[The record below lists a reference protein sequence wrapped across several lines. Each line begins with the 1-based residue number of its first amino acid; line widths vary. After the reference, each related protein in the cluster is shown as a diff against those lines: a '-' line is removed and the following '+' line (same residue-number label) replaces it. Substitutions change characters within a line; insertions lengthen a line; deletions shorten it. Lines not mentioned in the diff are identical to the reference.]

1 MSLVDE
7 IIGSDTY
14 IARVSGITGAK
25 YEVSMDSVTL
35 TNLDDGD
42 EIIFDNLESG
52 RQYELIISRVY
63 INVSKIAVTL
73 STEDPLSL
81 AEVQA
86 FTYDGENVALNGT
99 ATQSSTG
106 WGAAATRANDGQTS
120 GVWGHSSVTHT
131 ASAQSG
137 TKWWNV
143 VLATPSPVTQ
153 IVVYNRTNC
162 CWDRLEGAIL
172 SAYDEDGNVVFQETL
187 AGVVEAQ
194 TFTIV

>member
-7 IIGSDTY
+7 IIGNDTY
-14 IARVSGITGAK
+14 IATVSGITGAK
-25 YEVSMDSVTL
+25 YEVSMDSVKL

-42 EIIFDNLESG
+42 EVIFDNLEGG
-52 RQYELIISRVY
+52 RQYEVIISRIY
-63 INVSKIAVTL
+63 INVSKITITL

-106 WGAAATRANDGQTS
+106 WGANATRANDGNTS
-120 GVWGHSSVTHT
+120 GVWGHGSITHT
-131 ASAQSG
+131 SPTG
-137 TKWWNV
+137 TGTQWWNV

-172 SAYDEDGNVVFQETL
+172 YAYDEDENIVLQETL
-187 AGVVEAQ
+187 AGVAEAQ